1 MANKLRIK
9 RRVSGAVGGPSTLEN
24 AELAYNEV
32 DDILYYGKGTG
43 GVGGT
48 ATTVEAIAGAGAYV
62 NLTGA
67 QTVSGVK
74 TFSAS
79 PLVPTAAPGTNNTT
93 AASTAFVTAAVAAGG
108 GGVTDGDKGDITVT
122 MGGSVWT
129 IDNKGAA
136 NGIATLDSG
145 GKVPTSQL
153 PALAITD
160 TFVVASQAA
169 MLALT
174 AEVGDVAVRTDTNES
189 YILQASP
196 ASTLAN
202 WVKLLT
208 PASPVTSV
216 FGRTG
221 AVVAASGDYS
231 VGQVTGAAP
240 LASPAF
246 TGTPTAPTAAA
257 ATSTTQLATTAFV
270 TTADNLKA
278 NLASPTF
285 TGTPAAPTATAG
297 TNTTQL
303 ATTAF
308 VTSAVATAGGA
319 FLSKANN
326 LSDLDNAA
334 TARTNLGLGTMATQN
349 ANAVAITGGT
359 IDGVTL
365 DGGTF

>member
-9 RRVSGAVGGPSTLEN
+9 RRASGSPGAPSSLEN
-24 AELAYNEV
+24 AELAFNEV
-32 DDILYYGKGTG
+32 DKVLWYGVGTG
-43 GVGGT
+43 GVGGS
-48 ATTVEAIAGAGAYV
+48 ATTIEAIAGIGAFV
-62 NLTGA
+62 DLSTA
-67 QTVSGVK
+67 QTISGVK
-74 TFSAS
+74 TFSSS

-93 AASTAFVTAAVAAGG
+93 AASTAFVAAALLAGG
-108 GGVTDGDKGDITVT
+108 GGVTDGDKGDITVS
-122 MGGSVWT
+122 GGGAVWT

-136 NGIATLDSG
+136 NGIATLDAG

-221 AVVAASGDYS
+221 AIVAVSGDYS

-240 LASPAF
+240 LASPTF
-246 TGTPTAPTAAA
+246 TGTPAGPTAAA
-257 ATSTTQLATTAFV
+257 LTSTTQLATTAFV
-270 TTADNLKA
+270 TTAGNLKA
-278 NLASPTF
+278 NIASPTF

-308 VTSAVATAGGA
+308 VTGAISTAGGA
-319 FLSKANN
+319 FLVKANN
-326 LSDLDNAA
+326 LSDLANAA

-349 ANAVAITGGT
+349 ANAVNITGGT
-359 IDGVTL
+359 IDGITL